1 MNQHEQTICY
11 INQKI
16 VDTKTRIA
24 VLKAQIKRTTI
35 AETKAKLE
43 LELEDQQTALAYL
56 EEQKHQEYEADFQ
69 DSYFDFK
76 CNCNMIK
83 HFIQESESRDKPT
96 QSDPPKHDFNDEIV
110 KR

>member
-1 MNQHEQTICY
+1 MNQHEQTIRY

-43 LELEDQQTALAYL
+43 LELEDQQIALAYL
-56 EEQKHQEYEADFQ
+56 EEQRHQEYEADFQ
-69 DSYFDFK
+69 NSCFDVK
-76 CNCNMIK
+76 VTCDTITQIAEEWSKKDN
-83 HFIQESESRDKPT
+83 QEQPE
-96 QSDPPKHDFNDEIV
+96 PPKHGSNSEIV